1 MSKVLLIVLDG
12 FGEGK
17 KYKWNAVY
25 QANTPFLDQINRKY
39 KKALIKT
46 SGEAVG
52 LPKRTMGGSEVG
64 HYTMGAGRVIFQKLE
79 EINRSIKNK
88 SFFKNKAFLSAI
100 KNCKKYNSVLHL
112 LGMISDAGVHSH
124 IEHLFA
130 LMALAKQQG
139 LNKIF
144 IHAVADGRDVPE
156 KSAEKFIKKILKK
169 IKELGVGEIATIC
182 GRYYSMDRDKNF
194 NRTKKAYELMAEGK
208 GFEEKSPLSAIKN
221 AYSRGDETDYYIKP
235 IILNKNGIVKDK
247 DSIIFFNFRTDR
259 ARQLTEAFVENNFQE
274 FKRKKLQISFICMGG
289 YSDKAP
295 VAFPEPVIKNNLGEI
310 LSANKK
316 TQLRIA
322 ETEKYAHITFFFNSQ
337 KHKIN
342 KGETRILIPS
352 PKVRTYAEKPEMSA
366 FEVTKKVIIEIKKE
380 KYDFILLNFAN
391 ADLVGHSGDFKAT
404 KKCIEVLDKCL
415 KHIVPE
421 AQNKGYEII
430 LTADHGNAEHLKY
443 KDGTDCA
450 SHTLNPVPCFII
462 SDKFKLKNRK
472 GELCQ
477 IAPTV
482 LKILSIKKP
491 KEMQCK
497 PLI

>member
-1 MSKVLLIVLDG
+1 MSKILLIVLDG

-17 KYKWNAVY
+17 KYKWNAIY
-25 QANTPFLDQINRKY
+25 QAKTPFLDQINKKY

-52 LPKRTMGGSEVG
+52 LPKMTMGGSEVG

-79 EINRSIKNK
+79 KINRGIKNK
-88 SFFKNKAFLSAI
+88 SFFKNRAFLSAI
-100 KNCKKYNSVLHL
+100 KNCKKHNSALHL

-124 IEHLFA
+124 IDHLFA

-139 LNKIF
+139 LSKIF
-144 IHAVADGRDVPE
+144 IHAVTDGRDVKK
-156 KSAEKFIKKILKK
+156 KSAEKLIKKILKK
-169 IKELGVGEIATIC
+169 IKELDACEIATIC

-194 NRTKKAYELMAEGK
+194 SRTKKAYELMTEGK

-235 IILNKNGIVKDK
+235 MILNKNGIVKDK
-247 DSIIFFNFRTDR
+247 DSVIFFNFRTDR
-259 ARQLTEAFVENNFQE
+259 ARQLTEAFVENNFQG
-274 FKRKKLQISFICMGG
+274 FKRKKLQISFVCMGG
-289 YSDKAP
+289 YSDKTP

-310 LSANKK
+310 LSVNKK
-316 TQLRIA
+316 IQLRIA
-322 ETEKYAHITFFFNSQ
+322 ETEKYAHVTFFFNSQ
-337 KHKIN
+337 KHEIN

-352 PKVRTYAEKPEMSA
+352 PKVRSYAEKPEMSA
-366 FEVTKKVIIEIKKE
+366 FEITKRAISEIKKE

-391 ADLVGHSGDFKAT
+391 ADLVGHSGEFKAT
-404 KKCIEVLDKCL
+404 KKCIEVLDQCL
-415 KHIVPE
+415 KQIVPE
-421 AQNKGYEII
+421 AKDEGYEII
-430 LTADHGNAEHLKY
+430 LTSDHGNAEHLKY

-462 SDKFKLKNRK
+462 SDKFKLKNQR

-482 LKILSIKKP
+482 LKILGIKKP